1 MPRILILN
9 PNTSESATRYMEEE
23 CRKIAAPGT
32 EILAA
37 NPKAKEGCNIPTI
50 LSYIDSAICAVE
62 TIKVAWEERS
72 NSDGVI
78 IAGFSDPGLDALK
91 ETLDIPVVGIGEAAY
106 HAASMLG
113 HRFSVLTTTPKWT
126 PPKEEYIMA
135 VGLKSKVASIVA
147 HGGFE
152 DELPK
157 YLTGSPAW
165 KDLLQRYFSS
175 AARKAIEQDGAEAII
190 LGGGSYMGFA
200 DRLKKELR
208 APVIEPTAV
217 ALKFMEGFLRLGLAQ
232 SKVCRWKKP
241 IEALGQYR
249 YDRGLSSLD

>member
-50 LSYIDSAICAVE
+50 LSYVDSAICAVE
-62 TIKVAWEERS
+62 TIKVAWEER
-72 NSDGVI
+72 NSYDGVI
-78 IAGFSDPGLDALK
+78 VAGFSDPGLDALK
-91 ETLDIPVVGIGEAAY
+91 EILDKPALGIGEAAY

-126 PPKEEYIMA
+126 PPKEDYIKT
-135 VGLKSKVASIVA
+135 VGLESKVASIVA

-152 DELPK
+152 EELPNFK
-157 YLTGSPAW
+157 TGSTEW
-165 KDLLQRYFSS
+165 KEVLTKRFVS
-175 AARKAIEQDGAEAII
+175 AAKIAIEQDGAEAII
-190 LGGGSYMGFA
+190 LGGGSYIGFA
-200 DRLKKELR
+200 DRLQRELG

-217 ALKFMEGFLRLGLAQ
+217 ALKYMEGFLRLGLVQ
-232 SKVCRWKKP
+232 SKVCKWKKP
-241 IEALGQYR
+241 IERLGPYE
-249 YDRGLSSLD
+249 YDRDLR